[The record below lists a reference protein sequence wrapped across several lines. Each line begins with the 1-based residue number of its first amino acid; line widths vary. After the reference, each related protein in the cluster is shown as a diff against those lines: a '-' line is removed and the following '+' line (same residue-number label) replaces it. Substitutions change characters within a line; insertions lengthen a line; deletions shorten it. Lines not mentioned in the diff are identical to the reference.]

1 MPTTS
6 LLTRYSTACP
16 CAQFSEA
23 NQKATST
30 TNKFSHFRQ
39 KVPSHAAAAA
49 KDATAIF
56 TARAAEKNNK
66 HLVGCIAHAAY
77 QHSLN

>member
-23 NQKATST
+23 TKKPQAREKVRFLTA
-30 TNKFSHFRQ
+30 FSVNHFFFFQMSELYLKRLQ
-39 KVPSHAAAAA
+39 RVYWLP
-49 KDATAIF
+49 I
-56 TARAAEKNNK
+56 R
-66 HLVGCIAHAAY
+66 
-77 QHSLN
+77 